1 LMFLD
6 QDVESMY
13 FLKSF
18 FFQAEDGIR
27 DRNVTGVQTCALP
40 ISPRVVPWVVPV
52 QVQPAVLPPA
62 RQVIPQPTR
71 SVAPQAVPRAA
82 RPAAVRPQALP
93 PMQRRAL
100 TVRTSRTWSCAGNPC
115 PSPQRHPPADNRS
128 GPPPRRGAHARRHQE
143 ADQHPRH
150 LSHVTINAPPV
161 PPTARVGRRTRWSAS
176 CNSGSVRCGGGP
188 WPPSRWW

>member
-82 RPAAVRPQALP
+82 RPEIG
-93 PMQRRAL
+93 RATCRDSEWKL
-100 TVRTSRTWSCAGNPC
+100 SIEAG
-115 PSPQRHPPADNRS
+115 A
-128 GPPPRRGAHARRHQE
+128 E
-143 ADQHPRH
+143 
-150 LSHVTINAPPV
+150 
-161 PPTARVGRRTRWSAS
+161 TARAACVNGARVTSGYDSRR
-176 CNSGSVRCGGGP
+176 
-188 WPPSRWW
+188 